1 MLTLTASILET
12 VIIKTSVFAT
22 QQIFNIAYYGGLSIY
37 NWYNPTLSET
47 EILQQKLKLLQNEI
61 DDLKQINYKHIID
74 SVIVLDD
81 TDDEN
86 DNNESNNE
94 NT

>member
-12 VIIKTSVFAT
+12 VIIKTSVFAS
-22 QQIFNIAYYGGLSIY
+22 QQIFNIAYYSGITIY

-47 EILQQKLKLLQNEI
+47 EILQQKLNLLQNEI
-61 DDLKQINYKHIID
+61 NDLKELNYNHIKN

-81 TDDEN
+81 SDD
-86 DNNESNNE
+86 DTE
-94 NT
+94 NTSCHDKK

>member
-1 MLTLTASILET
+1 
-12 VIIKTSVFAT
+12 
-22 QQIFNIAYYGGLSIY
+22 

-47 EILQQKLKLLQNEI
+47 EILQQKVKLLQNEI